1 MSESGKPR
9 TSGRRA
15 VTYEVS
21 EITSPG
27 SRRIVGIG
35 ETLEE
40 AKALIAV
47 LFIEEDEHNPGCFD
61 VLGKFGQI
69 YAIERRA

>member
-1 MSESGKPR
+1 M
-9 TSGRRA
+9 A
-15 VTYEVS
+15 YEVT
-21 EITSPG
+21 ELTSPT
-27 SRRIVGIG
+27 SRRVVGVG

-40 AKALIAV
+40 AKALISIS
-47 LFIEEDEHNPGCFD
+47 FIEEDEHNPGCFD